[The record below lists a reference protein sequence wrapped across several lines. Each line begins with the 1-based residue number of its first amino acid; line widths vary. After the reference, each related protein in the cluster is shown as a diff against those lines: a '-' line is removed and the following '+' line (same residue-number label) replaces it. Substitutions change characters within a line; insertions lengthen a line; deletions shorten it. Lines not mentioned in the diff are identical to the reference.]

1 MKRFFEFKTPG
12 GDLVILD
19 ITNILVVVRLYPAK
33 VLVRFKGSY
42 DTEQTSELALDQ
54 YEILKDALQTLGTS
68 ENVNKKTIL

>member
-19 ITNILVVVRLYPAK
+19 ITNILVVRLCTAK

-42 DTEQTSELALDQ
+42 DTEQTIELALDQ
-54 YEILKDALQTLGTS
+54 YKILKDALQTLETS

>member
-19 ITNILVVVRLYPAK
+19 ITSISVVRLCTTK
-33 VLVRFKGSY
+33 ILVQFRGSY
-42 DTEQTSELALDQ
+42 DTEQTVELALDQ
-54 YEILKDALQTLGTS
+54 YKILKDALQTLETS

>member
-19 ITNILVVVRLYPAK
+19 ITNILVARLYPTK

-42 DTEQTSELALDQ
+42 DTEQTIELALDQ
-54 YEILKDALQTLGTS
+54 YKILKDALQTLGTL